1 MSGAGPPF
9 PRPIPGS
16 NSVGRFRI
24 GVSPIGTIPAF
35 DFWSTVLS
43 QYANS
48 DGITGVIASMF
59 QALDMTENFDD
70 FFDVYYNLATAYG
83 EGLKNWG
90 RILQVSNVVQVAAGT
105 YFGFAQAL
113 PGVTTW
119 GFGTFFSGSGNTNN
133 FALSDSTYRILL
145 LAKAAANVSDG
156 SIKSINTILSGLF
169 PGRGNAYVVD
179 GQNMTLVYRFDFPL
193 APVEQ
198 AIVSQT
204 GVLPKPAGVLASVS
218 FP

>member
-9 PRPIPGS
+9 PRPVPGS
-16 NSVGRFRI
+16 NAIGRFRV
-24 GVSPIGTIPAF
+24 GVSPIGDIPAF
-35 DFWSTVLS
+35 DVWSSVLS

-48 DGITGVIASMF
+48 DGITGVIVSMF
-59 QALDMTENFDD
+59 QALDMTQNFSSFYDY
-70 FFDVYYNLATAYG
+70 YYNLATASG
-83 EGLKNWG
+83 EGLNNWG
-90 RILQVSNVVQVAAGT
+90 RLLQVSRVVQVAAGT

-119 GFGTFFSGSGNTNN
+119 GFGTFYSGSGNTNN
-133 FALSDSTYRILL
+133 FALSDSTYRVLL
-145 LAKAAANVSDG
+145 LAKAAANISDG
-156 SIKSINTILSGLF
+156 SIKSINKILSGLF

-179 GQNMTLVYRFDFPL
+179 GQNMTLTYTFAFPL
-193 APVEQ
+193 SPVEQ
-198 AIVSQT
+198 AIISQT